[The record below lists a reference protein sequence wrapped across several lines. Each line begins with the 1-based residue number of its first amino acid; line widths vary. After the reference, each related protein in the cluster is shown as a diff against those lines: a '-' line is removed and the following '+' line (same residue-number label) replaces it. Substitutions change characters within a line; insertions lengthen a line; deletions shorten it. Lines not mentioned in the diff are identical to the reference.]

1 MMMRVMRVLFGVLF
15 VGAGLLGLIV
25 VLRQGGMNEGQAMIG
40 PLALM
45 GAGALS
51 ISSARKR
58 KP

>member
-1 MMMRVMRVLFGVLF
+1 MMKFMRIAVGALF
-15 VGAGLLGLIV
+15 VLLGFAMLIL
-25 VLRQGGMNEGQAMIG
+25 VLRQGGPDANQAVIG

-45 GAGALS
+45 GGGALA

>member
-1 MMMRVMRVLFGVLF
+1 MRLFRIGFGVLF
-15 VGAGLLGLIV
+15 AALGVLMLVV
-25 VLRQGGMNEGQAMIG
+25 VLRQGGPQADQAVIG
-40 PLALM
+40 PLALI

>member
-1 MMMRVMRVLFGVLF
+1 MMKFMRIAFGALF
-15 VGAGLLGLIV
+15 VVLGAAMLVL
-25 VLRQGGMNEGQAMIG
+25 VLRQGGSDAGQAVIG

-45 GAGALS
+45 GGGAMA

>member
-1 MMMRVMRVLFGVLF
+1 MRVMRIAFGALF
-15 VGAGLLGLIV
+15 VGAGLLMLIV

-45 GAGALS
+45 GAGAVA
-51 ISSARKR
+51 ISSSRKR